1 MNFEVNDIIQ
11 LGSSLYRI
19 LEIKNNG
26 VPNIIQ
32 PVYTSNYKQ
41 DKGRSLKDYGNEW
54 HTLSWKLVQKSV
66 PPYQLSIHDK
76 KYEKIILKIKQLD
89 DKFKNKNKIK
99 DVEYQF

>member
-11 LGSSLYRI
+11 LGSLMYRV
-19 LEIKNNG
+19 LEIRDKG

-32 PVYTSNYKQ
+32 PVYTGNYKQ
-41 DKGRSLKDYGNEW
+41 DKGQSLKDYDKEW
-54 HTLSWKLVQKSV
+54 HTFNWELVDKSV
-66 PPYQLSIHDK
+66 PPYELSIHDK